1 MKHILSTFCLMAAV
15 AAPVAA
21 QEAAQDT
28 AQAAVQDSA
37 RMAAKNDLPDVPM
50 REIKGRVYDNS
61 TKAPAA
67 GVSVSAFNDARYAAM
82 TDEKGEYAIKV
93 PVYVTSL
100 WMRGDGYNSI
110 QVPVGKGDQ
119 PVDAYIFSD
128 VFDPVYTASESATS
142 SRSVGVDYNTND
154 VSIDPQIQNKLGADV
169 HAITR
174 SGVPGMGVAMYMNG
188 LNSLNANAQPLVVI
202 DGVVTDL
209 RLSASSIHE
218 GFFNNILSNIMVED
232 IERITVLKNGTAIYG
247 AKGANGVILIDT
259 KRNKSMATKIDVS
272 IGGSYELLPNKMEM
286 MNADQYRVYASELI
300 GSTGTKN
307 NSFRFLQT
315 DPNSFYYD
323 MYHNQTDWQKHV
335 YEEAFTQNYSI
346 NVQGGDDVAN
356 YNLSVGYAMAD
367 ATLKSNSFS
376 RFNLRLNTDIV
387 LAKNL
392 SVRFDAAYSDVTRDL
407 RDDGAPANVDDGVI
421 SSPGFLSLIKAPFLS
436 PYAYDSSGNLSSFLA
451 EADDYLNDVLPTD
464 QYLSSLYNPLFILE
478 NGDGDNK
485 NYFGNRMITLA
496 VTPKWNIN
504 KYWSIAEHFA
514 FQLVNTDENAYLP
527 INGSPGFDVEGVGE
541 RLSNR
546 VSAQAA
552 RETVLM
558 SHSYFDYARRF
569 KAHWLNVRGGLRY
582 QHTSYQVN
590 VLTGYNNTNDKMPN
604 MHKDRLDY
612 ESTDGTEE
620 EVVDMTYY
628 LSADYNWR
636 ERYYLSAALSMAGS
650 SKFGTDAPDGV
661 KIGNYAWGFFPSVQA
676 AWVVTNESWMPRASQ
691 IDYLRLN
698 VGFDMVGNDDIDAL
712 ASRTYFVAN
721 KIWNQSTGL
730 TMGNIGNPRLQWET
744 TARWTA
750 GLDLSALHDRLGFSF
765 NYFHGTTSNL
775 LSLSALSYISG
786 LKSNWK
792 NGGELKNQGFDVTL
806 TGRLIDRKDWK
817 WTLGASAGHYKNE
830 ITSLPNGAF
839 ETELYGGNILSQ
851 VGQPVGV
858 FYGYQTDGVFST
870 TEEAQEAGLYQ
881 RDETGKPVYFQ
892 AGDMRFVDVNG
903 DHEINDEDDMR
914 VIGDPNPDL
923 YGNIFTNLR
932 WKNLSLDVVFN
943 YSLGNDVYNYQR
955 RLLESGARFY
965 NQTTAMLSRWTH
977 EGQQTDIPRI
987 SYQDAMGN
995 SRFSDR
1001 WIEDG
1006 SYLRLKNIT
1015 LSYYFPIR
1023 NTYIQGLTVWGAA
1036 NNLLTFTKYLGT
1048 DPEVYAGN
1056 SVLSMG
1062 IDRGLLAQGRNF
1074 SLGVKI
1080 NL

>member
-128 VFDPVYTASESATS
+128 VFDPVYTASETATS

-323 MYHNQTDWQKHV
+323 MYHNQTDWQDYL

-407 RDDGAPANVDDGVI
+407 RDDGAPANVDDGVV

-451 EADDYLNDVLPTD
+451 GADDYLNDVLPTD

-590 VLTGYNNTNDKMPN
+590 VQTGYNNTNDKMPN
-604 MHKDRLDY
+604 MHKDRLEY

-676 AWVVTNESWMPRASQ
+676 AWVVTNESWMPRASK

-698 VGFDMVGNDDIDAL
+698 VGFDMVGNDDIDVL

-721 KIWNQSTGL
+721 KIWNASTGL
-730 TMGNIGNPRLQWET
+730 AMGNIGNPRLQWET

-892 AGDMRFVDVNG
+892 AGDMRFVNVNG
-903 DHEINDEDDMR
+903 GHEINKDDMR

-955 RLLESGARFY
+955 RLLESGTRFH

-977 EGQQTDIPRI
+977 EGQQTDIPRL
-987 SYQDAMGN
+987 SYLDAMGN

>member
-15 AAPVAA
+15 SAPVAA

-37 RMAAKNDLPDVPM
+37 RIAARNTLPDVPM

-61 TKAPAA
+61 TKEPAV
-67 GVSVSAFNDARYAAM
+67 GVSISAFNDARYAAM
-82 TDEKGEYAIKV
+82 TDEKGDYVIEV
-93 PVYVTSL
+93 PTYVTSL

-110 QVPVGKGDQ
+110 QVPIGKGDQ

-128 VFDPVYTASESATS
+128 VFDPVYSAVETATNG
-142 SRSVGVDYNTND
+142 RTVGVDYNTND

-169 HAITR
+169 HSITR

-202 DGVVTDL
+202 DGVVTNM
-209 RLSASSIHE
+209 RLNAPSTHD
-218 GFFNNILSNIMVED
+218 GFFNNLFANIMVED
-232 IERITVLKNGTAIYG
+232 IEKISVLKNGTAIYG
-247 AKGANGVILIDT
+247 AQGANGVILIET

-272 IGGSYELLPNKMEM
+272 IGGSYELLPKSMDI
-286 MNADQYRVYASELI
+286 MNSEQYRIYASELI
-300 GSTGTKN
+300 GSTGTRN
-307 NSFRFLQT
+307 NNFKFLQT
-315 DPNSFYYD
+315 DPNYYYYD
-323 MYHNQTDWQKHV
+323 IYHNETDWQKQV
-335 YEEAFTQNYSI
+335 YDEAFTQNYSI

-367 ATLKSNSFS
+367 ATLKNNSYS
-376 RFNLRLNTDIV
+376 RFNLRLNTDII

-392 SVRFDAAYSDVTRDL
+392 SVRFDASYSDVTRDM
-407 RDDGAPANVDDGVI
+407 RDDGAPASLDDGII
-421 SSPGFLSLIKAPFLS
+421 SSPGFLSLIKSPFLN
-436 PYAYDSSGNLSSFLA
+436 PYAFDTSGNISSYLA
-451 EADDYLNDVLPTD
+451 EADDYLNDVLPSNA
-464 QYLSSLYNPLFILE
+464 YRSSLSNPLFILQ

-485 NYFGNRMITLA
+485 NYFGNRLITLA

-527 INGSPGFDVEGVGE
+527 VNGTPLFDVEGVADGLE
-541 RLSNR
+541 NR
-546 VSAQAA
+546 ASSLAA

-558 SHSYFDYARRF
+558 SHSYFEYARRF

-582 QHTSYQVN
+582 QHTSYSLNQQV
-590 VLTGYNNTNDKMPN
+590 GYNSGNDKTPN
-604 MHKDRLDY
+604 MSKNLLY
-612 ESTDGTEE
+612 KTTDGTEE

-650 SKFGTDAPDGV
+650 SKFGVDAADGV

-676 AWVVTNESWMPRASQ
+676 AWVVTNESWMPRVSG
-691 IDYLRLN
+691 IDFLRLN

-721 KIWNQSTGL
+721 KMWNMSTGL
-730 TMGNIGNPRLQWET
+730 SMGNIGNTQLQWET
-744 TARWTA
+744 TKRFTA
-750 GLDLSALHDRLGFSF
+750 GLELSAIHDRLGFSF
-765 NYFHGTTSNL
+765 NYFYGKTSNL
-775 LSLSALSYISG
+775 LNLSTLSYLSG
-786 LKSNWK
+786 LETNWK
-792 NGGELKNQGFDVTL
+792 NSGEMENQGFDVTL

-817 WTLGASAGHYKNE
+817 WTVGASAGHYDNE
-830 ITSLPNGAF
+830 ITSLPSGSF
-839 ETELYGGNILSQ
+839 VTELYGGNILSQ
-851 VGQPVGV
+851 VGTAAGV
-858 FYGYQTDGVFST
+858 FYGYKTEGVFST
-870 TEEAQEAGLYQ
+870 TEEAEAAALYQ
-881 RDETGKPVYFQ
+881 TDETGAKTYFR
-892 AGDMRFVDVNG
+892 AGDMKFVDVNG
-903 DHEINDEDDMR
+903 DHEINEADMQ
-914 VIGDPNPDL
+914 VIGDPNPEL
-923 YGNIFTNLR
+923 YGNIFTNVR

-955 RLLESGARFY
+955 RLLESGSRFH

-987 SYQDAMGN
+987 SYEDAAGN

-1006 SYLRLKNIT
+1006 SYLRLKNVT
-1015 LSYYFPIR
+1015 LSYYFPIH
-1023 NTYIQGLTVWGAA
+1023 NTYIQGLTIWGAA

-1048 DPEVYAGN
+1048 DPEFCAGN